1 MTTDLEARTDK
12 SGVIFRVKVTPRA
25 SRTQCNGCVE
35 GVLKIKVQAP
45 PVEGAANEAVVLFFA
60 KTLGVSKSRVKVIRG
75 ETSREKT
82 IKVEGIRAEDL
93 KSKLLL

>member
-1 MTTDLEARTDK
+1 MTTDLEVRAEE

-45 PVEGAANEAVVLFFA
+45 PVEGAANEAVIRFLA
-60 KTLGVSKSRVKVIRG
+60 KTLVVSKSRVKVIRG

-82 IKVEGIRAEDL
+82 IKVEGIQAEDL